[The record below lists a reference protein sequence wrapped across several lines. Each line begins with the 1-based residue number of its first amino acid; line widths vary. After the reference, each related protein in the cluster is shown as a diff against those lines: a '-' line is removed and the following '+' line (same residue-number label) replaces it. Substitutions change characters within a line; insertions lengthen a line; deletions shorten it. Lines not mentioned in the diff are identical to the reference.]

1 MSMERIGTSRFFKV
15 GRQRMCALGLLAIA
29 HLVCAA
35 DFSAFSHSLRLTLNT
50 GTIGL
55 GANVLQYPMLIRL
68 STASARAVLQTARAG
83 GADVRFSKSDNAT
96 PLPYEIDQWSTEP
109 GDSSAAIWVKLDTVY
124 AATGTAIVM
133 HWGNADSIDGSN
145 PDGVFTNGYL
155 GVYHLKEGAGPFADA
170 SPNHRIATGTGTTA
184 TGAVKGLI
192 GKSDSLNGTTQ
203 YISAAA
209 MPIDNASYSASC
221 WAKRA
226 RIGHEDQFVS
236 QGNAE
241 QCESVQ
247 EISCQADNTLFT
259 GHWCSDMYCSA
270 TLADMAN
277 FHFFTST
284 FDAAARTLTL
294 YFDGAMVNSIQTAAA
309 LNTGGA
315 PFHIGF
321 RDVNLSYGNAV
332 IEEVRMSSI
341 RRDADW
347 IKLDYQSQ
355 QAGAGLIEILP
366 LKIGDNTARY
376 GRQHSQDIDVR
387 YENGGRTIVAHVK
400 AGQLRIYNSA
410 GAAVGT
416 STGNGRC
423 MLDAATAPPGTYYAT
438 LCENGRLAVQRLSI
452 LAGAAW

>member
-1 MSMERIGTSRFFKV
+1 MSMARTGTLLFFKV

-35 DFSAFSHSLRLTLNT
+35 DFSAFSHSVRLTLNT

-68 STASARAVLQTARAG
+68 STVSARAALQTARAG
-83 GADVRFSKSDNAT
+83 GADIRFSKSDNVT
-96 PLPYEIDQWSTEP
+96 PLQYEIDQWSTEP

-184 TGAVKGLI
+184 TGAVNGLI
-192 GKSDSLNGTTQ
+192 GKADSLNGTTQ

-221 WAKRA
+221 WVKRA
-226 RIGHEDQFVS
+226 RINYEDQFIS

-241 QCESVQ
+241 QCDNVQ
-247 EISCQADNTLFT
+247 EISCQGDNTIFT
-259 GHWCSDMYCSA
+259 GHWCSDLYCGT
-270 TLADMAN
+270 TLTDLTN

-284 FDAAARTLTL
+284 FDAATRALTL
-294 YFDGAMVNSIQTAAA
+294 YFDGALIQSITAAA
-309 LNTGGA
+309 LLNTGGA

-321 RDVNLSYGNAV
+321 RDVNLSFGNAV

-341 RRDADW
+341 KRDADW

-355 QAGAGLIEILP
+355 KAGAGLIEILP
-366 LKIGDNTARY
+366 LKIGDHASRY
-376 GRQHSQDIDVR
+376 SRQHLQDIDVR
-387 YENGGRTIVAHVK
+387 YENGGFSVVALVK

-410 GAAVGT
+410 GAAAGT

-423 MLDAATAPPGTYYAT
+423 RLDAVPPGTYYAT
-438 LCENGRLAVQRLSI
+438 LCENGRLTVQRLSI
-452 LAGAAW
+452 LTGAAR